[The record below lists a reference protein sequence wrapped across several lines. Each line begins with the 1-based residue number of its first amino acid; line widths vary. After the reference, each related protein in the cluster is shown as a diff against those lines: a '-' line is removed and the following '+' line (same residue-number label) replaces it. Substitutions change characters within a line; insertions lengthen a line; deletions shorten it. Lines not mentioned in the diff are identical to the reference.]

1 MTGKGRRQIILILF
15 LLIFSM
21 HLAAKENVLNET
33 TKILKNEK
41 LSSQEK
47 KELIQKYFSK
57 LKFEDIIFTGEEL
70 AKEMGDNW
78 YKDDAYAQ
86 IMGMI
91 IYEYSKITELDFNII
106 LNEIKNEERPIA
118 WREFMIRT
126 GLEKIKEKKVSDS
139 LTKEY
144 FYTVMRIVQNN
155 KIDPNVRSFII
166 NVLAECIFEDNNVS
180 EILDTLKKI
189 IENPE
194 ENEMVTIS
202 GIRNIRNIVKRG
214 FINNSEEKQKI
225 EAFLLETFKN
235 RKKYRENVQVELAE
249 ALVFTFNNQKILPQL
264 EEMKNEMKDK
274 ILKLKIEEL
283 IKNLSAPDS
292 EIDKPE
298 AHIILKENEILNPI
312 KISYKH
318 PQSRT
323 KRK

>member
-1 MTGKGRRQIILILF
+1 MFTEEKGSDMTGKGRGIILILF
-15 LLIFSM
+15 LLFFSM
-21 HLAAKENVLNET
+21 HLGAKENVLNET

-41 LSSQEK
+41 LSSQKK

-57 LKFEDIIFTGEEL
+57 IKFQDIIFTGEEL

-144 FYTVMRIVQNN
+144 FYTVRRIVQNN
-155 KIDPNVRSFII
+155 KIDPNAMVFII
-166 NVLAECIFEDNNVS
+166 NVFAECILENDNVS
-180 EILDTLKKI
+180 ENLDILKKI
-189 IENPE
+189 IENSE
-194 ENEMVTIS
+194 ENEMVIIS
-202 GIRNIRNIVKRG
+202 GIRNIRNIVKRVV
-214 FINNSEEKQKI
+214 INNPEEEQKI

-235 RKKYRENVQVELAE
+235 RKKYRENIQVELAE
-249 ALVFTFNNQKILPQL
+249 ALLYTFNNQKILPQL
-264 EEMKNEMKDK
+264 EEMRKEIKDK

-283 IKNLSAPDS
+283 IKNLS
-292 EIDKPE
+292 
-298 AHIILKENEILNPI
+298 LTQI
-312 KISYKH
+312 K
-318 PQSRT
+318 
-323 KRK
+323 